1 MSSAVKTHRTY
12 FAPTWPS
19 FGFPL
24 HAERSKQMI
33 QSGAGRVNDKIHAS
47 EILGWETLS
56 HRFITITE
64 RARTDE
70 AFFIRHG
77 ATKYNERNLVSGQHN
92 TSLSTKGKDEARRLR
107 YFLPQKIDLIVCSE
121 LRRSI
126 ETMILSVPEELLQ
139 KIPVRS
145 DFRLNEV
152 HLGALQGKRR
162 HHIGHFAS
170 GDLDFAPEGGESY
183 RQAARRV
190 LSAVVDM
197 FDALASTGS
206 PPCTAVVFCHAGVLR
221 IVSTLLAKQGKP
233 KELFDTAYANAQ
245 CLKIPAAEISL
256 PSYWIR
262 GGTGHRDTSKR
273 SK

>member
-197 FDALASTGS
+197 FDALALLWQIVRDGLSDDFVAVRTS
-206 PPCTAVVFCHAGVLR
+206 PYRGPCKEVKDGLPDGRHGRLWGWPSDSFFSVP
-221 IVSTLLAKQGKP
+221 LL
-233 KELFDTAYANAQ
+233 
-245 CLKIPAAEISL
+245 
-256 PSYWIR
+256 
-262 GGTGHRDTSKR
+262 
-273 SK
+273 